1 MVFSSFSCCSLQFGP
16 MIENARFMLDIR
28 SDYKTER
35 SEKII
40 IYLIAAE
47 IIIAL
52 TDHTWFMWW

>member
-1 MVFSSFSCCSLQFGP
+1 

-40 IYLIAAE
+40 IALIAAE
-47 IIIAL
+47 IFIAI